1 MSLKDECSRSV
12 NAPQDGFY
20 CIWHMISV
28 LITREDEFSDRLN
41 TRASFKGCTSLHY
54 AVLVD
59 DLEMVQL
66 LIDSG
71 KDNL

>member
-1 MSLKDECSRSV
+1 
-12 NAPQDGFY
+12 
-20 CIWHMISV
+20 MISV

>member
-1 MSLKDECSRSV
+1 MV
-12 NAPQDGFY
+12 GWPQHTAWLY
-20 CIWHMISV
+20 TLRIISV

-71 KDNL
+71 KSAL